1 LQTSQPWE
9 ILTIEN
15 DPKIN
20 LTIQP
25 MGNHQEHDN
34 SVLVLIDFV
43 QIFGSFN
50 EFKEIFGRTYII
62 ENSIGI
68 VENYY
73 AKW

>member
-1 LQTSQPWE
+1 
-9 ILTIEN
+9 
-15 DPKIN
+15 
-20 LTIQP
+20 

-34 SVLVLIDFV
+34 LVLVVIDFV
-43 QIFGSFN
+43 QIFGVFN
-50 EFKEIFGRTYII
+50 EIIEILGRTYII